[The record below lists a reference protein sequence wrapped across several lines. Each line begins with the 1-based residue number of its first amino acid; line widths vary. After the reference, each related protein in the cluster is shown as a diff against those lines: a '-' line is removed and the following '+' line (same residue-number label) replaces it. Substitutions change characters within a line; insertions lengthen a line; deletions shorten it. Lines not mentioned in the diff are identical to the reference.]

1 MHYLDWIFLFLYIA
15 IIVFIGIWVSRKNKG
30 FDSITIADKSL
41 PWWIIGFSLIAA
53 NISAEQII
61 GMSGSGFAIGLAI
74 ASWEWMAAI
83 TLIIVAK
90 FFLPVFYKEGIKTIP
105 QFAEHRF
112 SRQLKTILAVFW
124 ICLFILVNLTS
135 VMFLGAKM
143 IDTIIQDKNIMVLA
157 IVILALIT
165 LAYSLKG
172 GLMSIAFTDYI
183 HVGILIVSG
192 FFLAYKVTMHMGQ
205 GNLISNLGYM
215 MDEFPQKFQ
224 MIIKDGE
231 HITPNGTNAYMD
243 IAGLAVLIGGL
254 WITNLY
260 YWGFNQY
267 IIQRAF
273 AAKSLNEAQKGVAF
287 AGYLKLVV
295 PILVVIPGIV
305 AFVML
310 ADDSG
315 QVTNESIHQ
324 FGAPYMIKSSGTIDN
339 DRAYPM
345 MVSLFM
351 TTPYLGII
359 IAAILGAIISSL
371 GSMTNAIGTIFTEDI
386 YKPHFQKRNGN
397 NSIKVYRIAVA
408 VSLLIAVLI
417 APSLGNFNQLF
428 TYIQASTGII
438 SPGILTIFLFGIFWK
453 KTTNKAAIWGVI
465 IPFFVSLGLKATE
478 IIYVGNHGPTS
489 TFNRPFYVLPYQQQM
504 MVSFL
509 CSALI
514 VIVISL
520 IEGKGKDSP
529 QAIQYNWP
537 MFKTS
542 RKFNISASI
551 ILLILVV
558 LYGYF
563 W

>member
-1 MHYLDWIFLFLYIA
+1 MQRLDWFFLFLYIM
-15 IIVFIGIWVSRKNKG
+15 IIILIGLWVSRRNKS
-30 FDSITIADKSL
+30 FDSIAIADKSL

-112 SRQLKTILAVFW
+112 SRQLKTILAIFW

-143 IDTIIQDKNIMVLA
+143 IDTIIQDKDIMILA
-157 IVILALIT
+157 IIILALIT
-165 LAYSLKG
+165 MAYSIKG

-192 FFLAYKVTMHMGQ
+192 FYLAWVVVMHLGH
-205 GNLISNLGYM
+205 GNLFDNLGFM
-215 MDEFPQKFQ
+215 LDNFPQKFQ
-224 MIIKDGE
+224 MIIKDGK

-243 IAGLAVLIGGL
+243 IAGLAVLAGGL

-287 AGYLKLVV
+287 AGYLKLLV
-295 PILVVIPGIV
+295 PILVIVPGIV
-305 AFVML
+305 AYIIL
-310 ADDSG
+310 SDANG
-315 QVTNESIHQ
+315 QVTGESISQ
-324 FGAPYMIKSSGTIDN
+324 FGAPFMIKASGAIDN

-345 MVSLFM
+345 MVSMFM
-351 TTPYLGII
+351 TTPFLGII

-386 YKPHFQKRNGN
+386 YKPFFMKRGKD
-397 NSIKVYRIAVA
+397 NSIMVYRIAVA

-417 APSLGNFNQLF
+417 APFLGDFDQLF

-438 SPGILTIFLFGIFWK
+438 SPGILSIFLFGIFWK

-465 IPFFVSLGLKATE
+465 VPFFVSLGLKATE
-478 IIYVGNHGPTS
+478 LIYVGNHGPAS
-489 TFNRPFYVLPYQQQM
+489 TFDRPFYVLPYQQQM
-504 MVSFL
+504 MVSLL

-520 IEGKGKDSP
+520 VDGRGKDSA
-529 QAIQYNWP
+529 QAIRFSP
-537 MFKTS
+537 GMFRTS
-542 RKFNISASI
+542 RKFNISTIVI
-551 ILLILVV
+551 ILILIF
-558 LYGYF
+558 LYWYF

>member
-1 MHYLDWIFLFLYIA
+1 MHTLDWFFLFLYVA
-15 IIVFIGIWVSRKNKG
+15 IIILIGLWVSRRNKG
-30 FDSITIADKSL
+30 FDSIAIADKSL

-112 SRQLKTILAVFW
+112 SKQLKTILAVFW
-124 ICLFILVNLTS
+124 ICLFIFVNLTS

-143 IDTIIQDKNIMVLA
+143 IDTIIHDKDIM
-157 IVILALIT
+157 IWSIIILALIT
-165 LAYSLKG
+165 LAYSIKG

-192 FFLAYKVTMHMGQ
+192 FYLAYVVVMHLGH
-205 GNLISNLGYM
+205 GNLFDNLGYM
-215 MDEFPQKFQ
+215 VNHFPQKFQ
-224 MIIKDGE
+224 MIIKDGK

-287 AGYLKLVV
+287 AGYLKLLV
-295 PILVVIPGIV
+295 PLLVVIPGIV
-305 AFVML
+305 AYIML
-310 ADDSG
+310 SDGNG
-315 QVTNESIHQ
+315 QVTNESIGQ
-324 FGAPYMIKSSGTIDN
+324 FGAPYMIKASGAIDN

-351 TTPYLGII
+351 TTPFLGII

-386 YKPHFQKRNGN
+386 YKPYFLKGN
-397 NSIKVYRIAVA
+397 NDHSVKVYRIAVA
-408 VSLLIAVLI
+408 LSLLIAVVI
-417 APSLGNFNQLF
+417 APFLGDFNQLF
-428 TYIQASTGII
+428 TYIQAFTGII
-438 SPGILTIFLFGIFWK
+438 SPGILTIFLFGIFWR

-465 IPFFVSLGLKATE
+465 VPFFVSLGLKATE
-478 IIYVGNHGPTS
+478 LIYVNNHGPAS
-489 TFNRPFYVLPYQQQM
+489 TFYRPFYVLPYQQQM
-504 MVSFL
+504 IVAL
-509 CSALI
+509 ICSALI
-514 VIVISL
+514 VIIVSL

-529 QAIQYNWP
+529 GAISLHLP

-542 RKFNISASI
+542 RKFNISAMI
-551 ILLILVV
+551 ISLILIF
-558 LYGYF
+558 LYWFF